1 MPERVI
7 LAVKYTPVSAPIQL
21 RKAVGGFL
29 RYIHYRDKH
38 EQPTPDRQVEGML
51 KYVAHRDR
59 SSSKGLLFD
68 RRSRIDDGERR
79 DLADFVSRS
88 VKATKPQLQRTGK
101 GELIDRRRAVYRFV
115 LSPEHASGLDL
126 HRLTR
131 SAMEQL
137 EGDIG
142 GPVRWIAAEHRNT
155 RHPHVHIVMAG
166 LRETVP
172 GQFRSVLLTRPR
184 LTRMKEA
191 VALELQRQRSLER
204 PEQMA
209 VAVPPVAAAEPIKK
223 PIKPPLTAA
232 PLHRRGQRPDRAW
245 AGMRRPTI
253 SLQTRRHPRAT
264 VHLRWLRSLAARYR
278 WQNQQLAEEERR
290 RSRAEGRCR

>member
-1 MPERVI
+1 MPDRVI
-7 LAVKYTPVSAPIQL
+7 LAVKYTPVSAPAQL

-38 EQPTPDRQVEGML
+38 EQPKPDRQVEGML

-68 RRSRIDDGERR
+68 RRGRIDDGERR

-88 VKATKPQLQRTGK
+88 VKATKPQLHRTAK
-101 GELIDRRRAVYRFV
+101 GELVDRRRAVYRFV

-131 SAMEQL
+131 SAMAQL
-137 EGDIG
+137 EAEIG

-166 LRETVP
+166 LRETLT

-184 LTRMKEA
+184 LARMKEA
-191 VALELQRQRSLER
+191 VALELQRQRDLEP
-204 PEQMA
+204 PEQMP
-209 VAVPPVAAAEPIKK
+209 VPVPPVAAAEPIQKA
-223 PIKPPLTAA
+223 IRPPLTSP
-232 PLHRRGQRPDRAW
+232 PLHRRGPRPDQAR

-253 SLQTRRHPRAT
+253 SLQTKRHPTAT

-290 RSRAEGRCR
+290 RSRAEGRSR